1 MCNTTIKG
9 IAGKALALCL
19 LAVGICNL
27 SYAQTRTLTG
37 KITDVTGEP
46 LAGASVLVEGTSNGA
61 GADADGN
68 YSITVKEG
76 DVLCFS
82 FIGFTDKK
90 FKFANQSVLNV
101 MLNEDNFSLEETVVI
116 AYGTLEKKQVTSSIT
131 SLKADDLTAGLG
143 GSTIATALVGKIPG
157 LTISGTSS
165 PNSEN
170 NFQLR
175 GVASVNADK
184 SPLVVIDG
192 IPGGDFRA
200 LNTEDIESI
209 DVLKDASAGAI
220 YGTRAA
226 GGVILVTTKKARE
239 GRVSASY
246 TGEFSTEVI
255 KRRPDMLTS
264 GEYIEY
270 GLGTDYGSDT
280 NWYNA
285 LLNEYAFSHRHHL
298 SVSGGTKAARVYAS
312 FTAADQKGIVIG
324 DGRTDLSGRINAHF
338 SLFDDRVE
346 IKANAEYRNAKRDRR
361 NSTGTFNT
369 ALMLNPTIPLMN
381 PDNEL
386 LYNVTGAGFGG
397 SDFNPVADIELRE
410 NIGRDQWLL
419 ADAQLKVRIWDGL
432 SATATVGLDKRMYYQ
447 YKYVSAE
454 HKESVDNARKGSAY
468 HGYDAQ
474 DRYNVEAYLSYDK
487 MFGDHKVNAVA
498 GYSFYQHNGREK
510 FNATNYDFTVDG
522 IGPWDLGS
530 GTWLNEGKAL
540 MESNKAPRERL
551 LSIFARVN
559 YSYGSRYM
567 VQASYRREGSSKFG
581 PNHRWGNFWAVS
593 AGWRISAENFLKDA
607 EWLSDLKIRAGYGV
621 TGNNGFD
628 TGFSTRQYKSYATW
642 PAPGYG
648 YLPTY
653 GTAKNINPDLK
664 WEEKGEVN
672 VGLDF
677 AFFDNRLWGKFD
689 WYSRKVKDL
698 LYEVNVPQPPYIY
711 STMMKNIGT
720 LKNIGYEFEI
730 GGDLVRAKDFTWSTA
745 LRFSNNRSTITDM
758 GADFILDQVK
768 FPSPGNPGYAVRLTN
783 GSEIGQFFVYKYAG
797 LTEDGKWLIYNKDNE
812 VVPAREGS
820 VNNLVEENKHYV
832 GNAMP
837 KAILAWDHNFRW
849 KSLDLSIYLRS
860 WLDFD
865 VYNQMEMYYGLQKQ
879 DGYNVLRT
887 AYTKNKDIKDEKILC
902 DYFIEDGSFLKID
915 AINLGY
921 TLPLQ
926 KYNIYLSKLRVYLTV
941 RDVATFT
948 KYSGMDPEVNING
961 LNPGF
966 EYIKND
972 SSSLY
977 PRTCRFTLGVQLTF

>member
-1 MCNTTIKG
+1 MYNINIKG
-9 IAGKALALCL
+9 FVRKALVIFL
-19 LAVGICNL
+19 LAIGCTV
-27 SYAQTRTLTG
+27 SFAQTRTVKG
-37 KITDVTGEP
+37 KITDVSGEP
-46 LAGASVLVEGTSNGA
+46 LPGAAVLIEGTSAGT

-68 YSITVKEG
+68 YVIEAKEG

-90 FKFANQSVLNV
+90 IKLGKQAVLDV
-101 MLNEDNFSLEETVVI
+101 ILNEDSYSLEETVVI

-143 GSTIATALVGKIPG
+143 GSTIATALVGKVPG
-157 LTISGTSS
+157 LTISGSSS

-226 GGVILVTTKKARE
+226 GGVILVTTKRANE
-239 GRVSASY
+239 GRVSISY

-255 KRRPDMLTS
+255 KSKLDMLS
-264 GEYIEY
+264 AGEYIEY

-280 NWYNA
+280 NWYDA
-285 LLNEYAFSHRHHL
+285 LLNEYAFSHRHHV
-298 SVSGGTKAARVYAS
+298 SVSGGSKAARVYAS

-324 DGRTDLSGRINAHF
+324 DNRTDLSGRINAQF
-338 SLFDDRVE
+338 SLFDDKVE

-361 NSTGTFNT
+361 NSSGTFNE

-397 SDFNPVADIELRE
+397 SDFNPVADIQLRE

-419 ADAQLKVRIWDGL
+419 ADAQLKVNIWDGL
-432 SATATVGLDKRMYYQ
+432 SATATVGIDKRMYYQ

-454 HKESVDNARKGSAY
+454 HKESIDNARKGSAY

-474 DRYNVEAYLSYDK
+474 DRFNVEAYLSYDK
-487 MFGDHKVNAVA
+487 MFGDHKINAVA

-530 GTWLNEGKAL
+530 GTWLNEGKAQ
-540 MESNKAPRERL
+540 MESNKNPRERL

-559 YSYGSRYM
+559 YSYGGRYM
-567 VQASYRREGSSKFG
+567 LQASYRREGSSKFG

-593 AGWRISAENFLKDA
+593 AGWRISSENFLKDA
-607 EWLSDLKIRAGYGV
+607 EWLSDLKLRAGYGV

-628 TGFSTRQYKSYATW
+628 TGYSTRQYKSYATW
-642 PAPGYG
+642 PVPGYG
-648 YLPTY
+648 YVPTY

-664 WEEKGEVN
+664 WEEKSEVN

-689 WYSRKVKDL
+689 WYLRNVKDL

-711 STMMKNIGT
+711 STMMKNIGN

-730 GGDLVRAKDFTWSTA
+730 GADLVRARDFTWSTT
-745 LRFSNNRSTITDM
+745 LRFSNNRSQITNM

-797 LTEDGKWLIYNKDNE
+797 VDENGKWLIYDKDNE
-812 VVPAREGS
+812 IVPARDGS
-820 VNNLVEENKHYV
+820 VNNLVEENKHFV

-837 KAILAWDHNFRW
+837 TAILAWDHNFRW
-849 KSLDLSIYLRS
+849 KGLDLSIYLRS

-865 VYNQMEMYYGLQKQ
+865 VYNQIDMYYGIQKQ
-879 DGYNVLRT
+879 DGYNVLKT
-887 AYTKNKDIKDEKILC
+887 AYTKNKDVKDEKILC

-915 AINLGY
+915 AISLGY

-926 KYNIYLSKLRVYLTV
+926 KYNIYLSKLRLYLTV

-948 KYSGMDPEVNING
+948 KYSGLDPEVNING
-961 LNPGF
+961 LYPGF

>member
-1 MCNTTIKG
+1 MTIKG

-68 YSITVKEG
+68 YSITAKEG

-90 FKFANQSVLNV
+90 IRLANQSVLNV

-264 GEYIEY
+264 DEYIEY

-312 FTAADQKGIVIG
+312 FTASDQKGIVIG
-324 DGRTDLSGRINAHF
+324 DSRTDLSGRINAHF
-338 SLFDDRVE
+338 SMFDDRVE

-361 NSTGTFNT
+361 NSAGTFNT

-386 LYNVTGAGFGG
+386 LYNVSGAGFGG

-454 HKESVDNARKGSAY
+454 HKESIDNARNGSAY

-487 MFGDHKVNAVA
+487 MFGDHSVNAVA

-530 GTWLNEGKAL
+530 GTWLNEGKAE

-559 YSYGSRYM
+559 YSYASRYM

-593 AGWRISAENFLKDA
+593 AGWRISAESFLKDV
-607 EWLSDLKIRAGYGV
+607 EWLSDLKVRAGYGV

-628 TGFSTRQYKSYATW
+628 TGYSTRQYKSYATW

-677 AFFDNRLWGKFD
+677 AFFGNRLWGKFD
-689 WYSRKVKDL
+689 WYNRKVKDL

-720 LKNIGYEFEI
+720 LRNIGYEFEI

-797 LTEDGKWLIYNKDNE
+797 LTDDGKWLIYNKDNE
-812 VVPAREGS
+812 VVPAKDGS

-832 GNAMP
+832 GNAIP

-865 VYNQMEMYYGLQKQ
+865 VYNQMEMYYGLQRQ

-926 KYNIYLSKLRVYLTV
+926 KYNIYLSKLRIYLTV